1 MCVYVCVGVWC
12 ECGCEYVVVS
22 FSSSCVGHKC
32 LGMRLGVCVCVCVWC
47 LLGVGERYED
57 PSPLLPSPL
66 HLASL
71 HGHTEVL
78 EVLLK

>member
-1 MCVYVCVGVWC
+1 MC
-12 ECGCEYVVVS
+12 
-22 FSSSCVGHKC
+22 
-32 LGMRLGVCVCVCVWC
+32 VCVCVCV
-47 LLGVGERYED
+47 LGERYED